1 MNQTLMLMK
10 LGSAGSST
18 QERVI
23 RLLGEKWPL
32 TAKEI
37 HREITHNEK
46 GLSYQA
52 VHKMLVVMADS
63 HVIARNGNAFELS
76 KDWVSGMRKYFSE
89 MDEKYQGTLGKYEF
103 QAGKEETVWK
113 FTDYSTLAVT
123 IARLLM
129 SKKLVGKENAVG
141 IGVLRH
147 GMFPLEFNFYD
158 FDLVVK
164 MVSFNGGGYGLIES
178 DTPLDRWICGQYL
191 KGGFT
196 GAKFGVKDLNIQKD
210 LIFHGA
216 HYIEIEYSD
225 ESKKFLDNFF
235 ENTDGIDSLYQNF
248 LKKKTSNKLDITVR
262 IVKNPEL
269 VQFMR
274 NQLIEKYFGEK
285 K

>member
-113 FTDYSTLAVT
+113 FTDYSTMTLVLAKLF
-123 IARLLM
+123 A
-129 SKKLVGKENAVG
+129 SKKLVGKESDVG
-141 IGVLRH
+141 LGVIRH
-147 GMFPLEFNFYD
+147 AMFPLDFSFYD
-158 FDLVVK
+158 INILLNIVK
-164 MVSFNGGGYGLIES
+164 YNSASYVLIES
-178 DTPLDRWICGQYL
+178 DTPFDRWVADQYL
-191 KGGFT
+191 KGGFK
-196 GAKFGVKDLNIQKD
+196 GAKYGVTGLNLEKDFIV
-210 LIFHGA
+210 HG
-216 HYIEIEYSD
+216 EYYL
-225 ESKKFLDNFF
+225 EVTYQQETIKFLDKFF
-235 ENTDGIDSLYQNF
+235 NETNGIGDLYQNF
-248 LKKKTSNKLDITVR
+248 LKKKTGSKLDITAR
-262 IVKNPEL
+262 IVRNPEL
-269 VQFMR
+269 AQFMKD
-274 NQLIEKYFGEK
+274 QLLEKYFGEK